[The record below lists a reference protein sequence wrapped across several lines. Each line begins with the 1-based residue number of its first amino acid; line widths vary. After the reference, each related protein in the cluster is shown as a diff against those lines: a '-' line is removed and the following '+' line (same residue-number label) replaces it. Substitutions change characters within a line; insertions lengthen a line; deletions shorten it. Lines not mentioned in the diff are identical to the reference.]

1 MKSLNFSINACLG
14 RISQH
19 FSQTRLGQ
27 SDRQAATGGERY
39 ES

>member
-19 FSQTRLGQ
+19 FPQTKLGQ
-27 SDRQAATGGERY
+27 SDRHAVAGGDHE
-39 ES
+39 